1 MYCKKRLCL
10 DDSEMV
16 VETMDST
23 AVDMA
28 DGPSSPE
35 EVKESLELD
44 VDTFSVRAIEDDCGL
59 RKIRDDAVDS
69 EFAIEFSGILSYPG
83 WEKAGQT
90 MILKQGFTTPG

>member
-23 AVDMA
+23 VVDMA

-44 VDTFSVRAIEDDCGL
+44 VDTFSVRAIEDDSQEDEPWPLAEGTMEAV
-59 RKIRDDAVDS
+59 RTVAPFIVPDAP
-69 EFAIEFSGILSYPG
+69 I
-83 WEKAGQT
+83 
-90 MILKQGFTTPG
+90 FTGS

>member
-23 AVDMA
+23 VVDMA

-44 VDTFSVRAIEDDCGL
+44 VDTFSVRAIEDEG
-59 RKIRDDAVDS
+59 
-69 EFAIEFSGILSYPG
+69 Y
-83 WEKAGQT
+83 
-90 MILKQGFTTPG
+90 

>member
-23 AVDMA
+23 VVDMA

-44 VDTFSVRAIEDDCGL
+44 VDTFSVRAIEDD
-59 RKIRDDAVDS
+59 
-69 EFAIEFSGILSYPG
+69 
-83 WEKAGQT
+83 
-90 MILKQGFTTPG
+90 